1 MAKMPSISCE
11 IERPINLVV
20 QYMYVLTHKVKKKIH
35 AIGIDEQVDPVF
47 LQPRKGQKNDG
58 GQSFGEMELW
68 CLASVGANKVIQEI
82 YSTMSDDISNRK
94 SVVEEM
100 KLPQSLSLSQSNSTL
115 TLPATAPPGNPPYQ
129 INPGCA
135 AQLYPAPGCQTVPE
149 SPNL

>member
-1 MAKMPSISCE
+1 MF
-11 IERPINLVV
+11 ERPINLVV

-82 YSTMSDDISNRK
+82 YST
-94 SVVEEM
+94 
-100 KLPQSLSLSQSNSTL
+100 LSLSQSNSTL